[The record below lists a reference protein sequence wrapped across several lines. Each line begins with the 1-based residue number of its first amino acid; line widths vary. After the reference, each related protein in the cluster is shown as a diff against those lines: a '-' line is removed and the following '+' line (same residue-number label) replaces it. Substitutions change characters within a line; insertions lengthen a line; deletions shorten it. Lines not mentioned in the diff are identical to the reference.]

1 MTNLNYLRL
10 LPGSQPPEVEARPF
24 RAAVI
29 VEAQISDAWRELVS
43 RWLVDSGCLYMSAW
57 GIECS
62 KWDDSVDYANL
73 EDLEYGEMERGGQ
86 RNIGQIP
93 KPRIAESNWSVWNSW
108 NIWVLP
114 KMFAWKINDRNP

>member
-1 MTNLNYLRL
+1 MAFPLKCKTIVFVSLPDKRGIIMLKANSINLTKRALITL
-10 LPGSQPPEVEARPF
+10 CCLFFDLVEI
-24 RAAVI
+24 AAVNI
-29 VEAQISDAWRELVS
+29 FIPPS
-43 RWLVDSGCLYMSAW
+43 
-57 GIECS
+57 CS
-62 KWDDSVDYANL
+62 LGVCHFAK
-73 EDLEYGEMERGGQ
+73 DLEYGEMERGGQ